1 MLFLFNIIDLFLNHR
16 IPIQNTGLWSQFTIS
31 IISPS
36 RLCVCLKV
44 EFFYSTRHTWAATRR
59 FFTRALEL
67 TPPYCPVPSPPG
79 QHPPHLYRLQQDG
92 GGLYTA
98 SRLLGG
104 PVSDS
109 DLLFLKIPISAPEIH
124 LIFTV
129 LIFTDLV
136 WSTISNEAAI
146 SPLSVKA
153 ALSRAP
159 HPLQTNL

>member
-16 IPIQNTGLWSQFTIS
+16 IRIQHWTLITIHNQHNFVQS
-31 IISPS
+31 S
-36 RLCVCLKV
+36 VCLPEGRV
-44 EFFYSTRHTWAATRR
+44 FYSTRHTWAA
-59 FFTRALEL
+59 TRALEL
-67 TPPYCPVPSPPG
+67 TPPYCPVPLPSPPG
-79 QHPPHLYRLQQDG
+79 QHPPHLYRLQKDG